1 MATALVPLCLVAK
14 LKDGRLIPVDVNQ
27 FRNSYLGVKALRLNF
42 DKETDASNRIEKQR
56 LDNEIKEAEE
66 NPYHSDKLNIDI
78 HIVAFITMVLPT

>member
-42 DKETDASNRIEKQR
+42 DKETGEILVLEFQIMLVVNDTHSNFHIE
-56 LDNEIKEAEE
+56 EILWGA
-66 NPYHSDKLNIDI
+66 
-78 HIVAFITMVLPT
+78 